1 MAIVLW
7 ILGNAMVKMIVPME
21 VTKRNLYA
29 KKGSVLPVNSG
40 LYSVE
45 LQFFFSTKILSWKPI
60 GTYNLLFVIQANFS
74 QIKGTHLQVSMADQ
88 KN

>member
-1 MAIVLW
+1 MNKTVKMEVMKRTVRLHVMPSSSHARMAIVLW

-29 KKGSVLPVNSG
+29 KKGSALPVNSG

-45 LQFFFSTKILSWKPI
+45 LQFFFSTKILS
-60 GTYNLLFVIQANFS
+60 
-74 QIKGTHLQVSMADQ
+74 
-88 KN
+88 